1 MIHKKTYHLER
12 IFPTEVT
19 EYLNFIKVK
28 VQSKLVSLCF
38 NLPKFN
44 KLIRISKLALVEI
57 KEDINQ

>member
-1 MIHKKTYHLER
+1 MFHKKTYLER
-12 IFPTEVT
+12 IFPTDVT

-28 VQSKLVSLCF
+28 VKSKLVSLCF

-44 KLIRISKLALVEI
+44 KLIRISKLAFVEI